1 MAKTSKI
8 AVSSIVALSVIVAT
22 APSQQGYAATNV
34 DQLMTDVQNA
44 GNVLKWAISV
54 EGSADGVTQPW
65 EQFNNAKAAIAKVE
79 VALNGLSFSDKLRYE
94 AQLVD
99 TKVQIQR
106 AQAYLDAIT
115 ASTKIRAK
123 TKALT
128 NAVYSNNL
136 DQVEKMYHE
145 MTAEFRKQTIL
156 LDRVYGQSTRDRIRN
171 AVKGPAEKL
180 IVELKNDVTV
190 HMLVKSAEADMR
202 RGNYSEAAKKVYEA
216 QAILNVNALRW
227 ENALQSRVNGIN
239 SSLPLQ
245 IVSSSIVNNTTFSIK
260 LNRSISSVKAS
271 EFTIDNGLTVTN
283 ASLSKDGLTIT
294 LTTSNQVPGSTY
306 TLKYKTNTVRFT
318 IPGSVVPIYV
328 GDKTIQHKET
338 SEVIALVAIFNDSNG
353 QPSKATVRVDI
364 PAGLK
369 LVSVNGTANNTGGT
383 KSVNVT
389 PDKNG
394 AVTIL
399 FTAKDLNTAVLDKS
413 ISFNKMEK
421 NKAIETQT
429 SSSLNFYVAAKAGT
443 ISKKTVHFIDS
454 YNNYFVT
461 TDGVKYNMKGNV
473 DNFRN
478 EGDYVSFNSFKAALD
493 REDVVNGTYNP
504 SSASSFNISSNKVVA
519 SMNLDSKFSTIPGT
533 SGYRMDGKKIE
544 LFGKGQPNYEVYL
557 FKNAGVSLGKTK
569 VKSNGTWTFTTD
581 IEQNAITDYSLV
593 QQNAG
598 LAIPSYVGWGVT
610 TLRVIEGPF
619 ELANISEGASDDN
632 NLANEAITFTIA
644 PIKHKNGSTLAQD
657 QVNVSK
663 EASIIVKDSD
673 GTKVKLTNNQ
683 RETYIKTV
691 KNGFTLTFDQKDKY
705 KAVGTIIDKGKDG
718 KLTGTLNVVSVEGIT
733 NEYGLNL
740 QTNTRDVITAY

>member
-8 AVSSIVALSVIVAT
+8 AVSSMVALSVIAAT
-22 APSQQGYAATNV
+22 TPSQQGYAATNI
-34 DQLMTDVQNA
+34 DQFMMDVQNA

-65 EQFNNAKAAIAKVE
+65 EQFNNAKMAIAKVE

-115 ASTKIRAK
+115 ASTKIHSK
-123 TKALT
+123 TTALSKAV
-128 NAVYSNNL
+128 NSNNL

-202 RGNYSEAAKKVYEA
+202 RGNYSEAASKVYEA
-216 QAILNVNALRW
+216 QAILNANALRW

-245 IVSSSIVNNTTFSIK
+245 IISSSIVNNTTLSIK

-306 TLKYKTNTVRFT
+306 TLRYKTNTVRFT
-318 IPGSVVPIYV
+318 VPGSVVPIYV

-338 SEVIALVAIFNDSNG
+338 SEVIALAAIFYDSNG
-353 QPSKATVRVDI
+353 QPSKATIRVDI

-369 LVSVNGTANNTGGT
+369 LVSVNGAANNTVGA

-399 FTAKDLNTAVLDKS
+399 FTAKDLNTAVLDKY

-421 NKAIETQT
+421 NKVIETQT

-478 EGDYVSFNSFKAALD
+478 EGDYVSFDSFKAALD

-504 SSASSFNISSNKVVA
+504 SSASSFNILSNKVVA

-533 SGYRMDGKKIE
+533 SGYRMDGNKIE
-544 LFGKGQPNYEVYL
+544 LFGTGQPNYEIYL

-581 IEQNAITDYSLV
+581 IEQNAMTDFSLV

-598 LAIPSYVGWGVT
+598 MAIPAYVGWGVT

-619 ELANISEGASDDN
+619 ELANISEGTSDDN

-644 PIKHKNGSTLAQD
+644 PIKYKNGSTLAQD

-663 EASIIVKDSD
+663 QASIIVKDSD

-705 KAVGTIIDKGKDG
+705 KAVGTILDKGKDG

-740 QTNTRDVITAY
+740 QTNARDVITGY